1 MMRAMRGR
9 GFTVTILLALLAA
22 CASTSIVEEWQSPDY
37 KGGPFKRLLVVGVTK
52 EATVRRIFEDEFV
65 RQLRARGTDAVASYT
80 LIPEDGQVD
89 RPRLERAVQESGAD
103 GVVITRVLKV
113 EQRTQVVPGTPAFP
127 AFGTDIYRHY
137 GTGWGGVWTGYASPP
152 AVFQYEE
159 VRAETKLFGAR
170 NAALVWAAQSEVFA
184 PTDARKDSADFA
196 ARIIAALAS
205 RKLI

>member
-1 MMRAMRGR
+1 MCARA
-9 GFTVTILLALLAA
+9 FAVAILLALLAG
-22 CASTSIVEEWQSPDY
+22 CASTSIVEQWQSPDY

-89 RPRLERAVQESGAD
+89 RPRLERAVKESGAD
-103 GVVITRVLKV
+103 GVIITRVVKV
-113 EQRTQVVPGTPAFP
+113 EQRTQIVPGTPAFP
-127 AFGTDIYRHY
+127 GFGTDIYGHY

-159 VRAETKLFGAR
+159 VRVETKLFAAR
-170 NAALVWAAQSEVFA
+170 DAALVWAAQSEVFA
-184 PTDARKDSADFA
+184 PTDARKDSADFVS
-196 ARIIAALAS
+196 RIIAALAS

>member
-9 GFTVTILLALLAA
+9 GFTVTILLALLTA

-127 AFGTDIYRHY
+127 GFGTDIYRHY

-170 NAALVWAAQSEVFA
+170 NAALVWTAQSEVFA

>member
-1 MMRAMRGR
+1 MHPR
-9 GFTVTILLALLAA
+9 LLAVAAFALLTA
-22 CASTSIVEEWQSPDY
+22 CASTTIVDQWESPGY
-37 KGGPFKRLLVVGVTK
+37 SGGPFKRLLVVGITK

-65 RQLRARGTDAVASYT
+65 RALRARGTDAVAGYM

-89 RPRLERAVQESGAD
+89 RPRLERAVKESRAD
-103 GVVITRVLKV
+103 AVVITRVLRV
-113 EQRTQVVPGTPAFP
+113 EQKTQVVPGTPVLP
-127 AFGTDIYRHY
+127 GFGTDVYGHY

-152 AVFQYEE
+152 AVFQYDE
-159 VRAETKLFGAR
+159 VKAETKLFDAR
-170 NAALVWAAQSEVFA
+170 NAALVWAAQSDVFS

>member
-9 GFTVTILLALLAA
+9 GSTVTILLALLAA

-127 AFGTDIYRHY
+127 GFGTDIYRHY

>member
-127 AFGTDIYRHY
+127 GFGTDIYRHY

-196 ARIIAALAS
+196 ARIIAALAA

>member
-1 MMRAMRGR
+1 MHPRLLA
-9 GFTVTILLALLAA
+9 VAALALLTA
-22 CASTSIVEEWQSPDY
+22 CASTTIVDQWESPGY
-37 KGGPFKRLLVVGVTK
+37 SGGPFKRLLVVGITK

-65 RQLRARGTDAVASYT
+65 RALRARGTDAVASYM

-89 RPRLERAVQESGAD
+89 RPRLERAVKESRAD
-103 GVVITRVLKV
+103 AVVVTRVLRV
-113 EQRTQVVPGTPAFP
+113 EKKTQVVPGMPVFP
-127 AFGTDIYRHY
+127 GLGTDVYGHY

-152 AVFQYEE
+152 AVFQYDE
-159 VRAETKLFGAR
+159 VKAETKLFDAR
-170 NAALVWAAQSEVFA
+170 NAALVWAAQSDVFS

>member
-1 MMRAMRGR
+1 MRARVLAA
-9 GFTVTILLALLAA
+9 TLLAALLAA
-22 CASTSIVEEWQSPDY
+22 CASTSIVEQWQSPDY
-37 KGGPFKRLLVVGVTK
+37 KGGPFRRLLVVGVTK

-80 LIPEDGQVD
+80 LIPEDGQVE
-89 RPRLERAVQESGAD
+89 RPRLERAVKESGAD
-103 GVVITRVLKV
+103 GVVITRVLGV
-113 EQRTQVVPGTPAFP
+113 EQRTQIVPGTPAFP
-127 AFGTDIYRHY
+127 GFGTDIYGHY

-159 VRAETKLFGAR
+159 VRVETKLFAAG

-196 ARIIAALAS
+196 SRIIAALAA
-205 RKLI
+205 RRLI

>member
-1 MMRAMRGR
+1 MPSMLARIAVVAG
-9 GFTVTILLALLAA
+9 LALLAA
-22 CASTSIVEEWQSPDY
+22 CASTTIVDQWQSPGFS
-37 KGGPFKRLLVVGVTK
+37 GGPFKQILVVGVTK

-89 RPRLERAVQESGAD
+89 RPRLERAVKESRAD
-103 GVVITRVLKV
+103 AVIITRIVKV
-113 EQRTQVVPGTPAFP
+113 EHRTQVVPGTPAFP
-127 AFGTDIYRHY
+127 GFGTDIYGHY

-152 AVFQYEE
+152 AVFQYDE
-159 VRAETKLFGAR
+159 VKVETKLFQAG
-170 NAALVWAAQSEVFA
+170 NAALVWAAQSNVFA

-196 ARIIAALAS
+196 SRIIAALAS